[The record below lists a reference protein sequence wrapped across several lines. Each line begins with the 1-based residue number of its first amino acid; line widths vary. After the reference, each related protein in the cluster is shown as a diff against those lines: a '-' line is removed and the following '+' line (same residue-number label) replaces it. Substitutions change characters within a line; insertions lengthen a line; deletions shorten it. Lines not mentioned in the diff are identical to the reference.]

1 LIRSRK
7 GRRITTIG
15 GGSGQFVLLSGLR
28 DVEGI
33 EISAIVSM
41 VDSGGSTGRLRDEM
55 GVLPPGDILKC
66 ILALSPHQEVTRN
79 LLLSRFQSNRR
90 LRGHNA
96 GNLLL
101 TALTQYTG
109 QFPEGVAALAEILG
123 VSATVLPVTIDR
135 ATLVAELTDGS
146 QIFGESAIDVRGDQN
161 QRIRRTYLV
170 PHHSERVR
178 VYAPVLKAIREA
190 DVIVLGPGD
199 LFTSIVPNL
208 VVPGVARAIQRARA
222 KVIYNANIMTK
233 FGETGGFAI
242 EDFVFEI
249 ERHIRRPIDVIVTNT
264 QRPSAEL
271 LARYRA
277 EKSEFLTIA
286 DRASLTGRAIVQ
298 RKLLDSGTE
307 ILRHD
312 ERKLARC
319 LTRIF
324 AEL

>member
-1 LIRSRK
+1 M
-7 GRRITTIG
+7 
-15 GGSGQFVLLSGLR
+15 LLSGLR
-28 DVEGI
+28 DVKGI
-33 EISAIVSM
+33 EITAVVSM
-41 VDSGGSTGRLRDEM
+41 MDSGGSTGRLRDEL

-79 LLLSRFQSNRR
+79 LLLSRFQGNRR

-109 QFPEGVAALAEILG
+109 EFPEGVAALAEILG
-123 VSATVLPVTIDR
+123 VTATVLPVTIDR

-146 QIFGESAIDVRGDQN
+146 QIFGESAIDVRGDQD
-161 QRIRRTYLV
+161 QRISRTYLV

-178 VYAPVLKAIREA
+178 VYAPVLKAIRKA
-190 DVIVLGPGD
+190 DAIVLGPGD

-222 KVIYNANIMTK
+222 KIIYNANIMTK

-242 EDFVFEI
+242 EDFVLEI
-249 ERHIRRPIDVIVTNT
+249 ERHIRRPIDIVVANT
-264 QRPSAEL
+264 KRPSAAL
-271 LARYRA
+271 LRRYSA
-277 EKSEFLTIA
+277 EKSEFVCIA
-286 DRASLTGRAIVQ
+286 DRGALRGRQIVSGN
-298 RKLLDSGTE
+298 LLDHSTE

-324 AEL
+324 AKL